1 MNVATSLL
9 LNMFKS
15 SDYQREN
22 PYSKEGKKEDRRA
35 QNSEYETMFKL
46 TQSQHWALTGIYH
59 PDILGKI

>member
-1 MNVATSLL
+1 
-9 LNMFKS
+9 MFKS